1 MQIMIMIGEMMGEK
15 FLMNFRIIIKSDE
28 MCVCAS
34 VSVPKDLV
42 GQNLNSL
49 YDPDFLYSD
58 LRGDK

>member
-15 FLMNFRIIIKSDE
+15 FWMNFRIIIKSDE

-42 GQNLNSL
+42 GIGQNLNSL
-49 YDPDFLYSD
+49 YFLIFD
-58 LRGDK
+58 IF